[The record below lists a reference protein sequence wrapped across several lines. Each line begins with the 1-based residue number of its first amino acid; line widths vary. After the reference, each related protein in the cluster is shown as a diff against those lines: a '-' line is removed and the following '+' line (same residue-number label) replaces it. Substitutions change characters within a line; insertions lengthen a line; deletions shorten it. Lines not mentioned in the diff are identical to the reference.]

1 MRAYSDGYKRVEYLQ
16 LVEQHA
22 QSISEDD
29 WRQKWDQGDVQ
40 SLWDG
45 LSHCVRA
52 AMVESFP
59 RMACDTAE
67 YEAMRDER

>member
-1 MRAYSDGYKRVEYLQ
+1 MHACSDGYKRVEYLQ

-22 QSISEDD
+22 QSISEDE

-40 SLWDG
+40 GLWDG
-45 LSHCVRA
+45 LSQCVRA

-59 RMACDTAE
+59 RVAYDAAE